1 MTDGTD
7 GTDGAARHGDGPP
20 LAGRYRL
27 VEPLGSGATGTVW
40 RAYDEQ
46 AGREVAVKEPRLPGD
61 PEDEAYRRAA
71 HRLYREA
78 RAAARVDHPSAVS
91 VHDVVVEEGDGADGP
106 PWIVME
112 LVRGETLR
120 ALIGRGPLDPP
131 EAARIGLA
139 VLGALRAAHSVGIV
153 HRDLKPA
160 NVLVEAGTGRV
171 VLTDFGFAG
180 DLDGDAGFVAP
191 ERAAGRGAGP
201 ASDLWSLGALL
212 DAAVAGGGPLEPLL
226 VRLLD
231 RDPARRPEPA
241 EVAAGLAAVAG
252 VEVPEATRREAAA
265 ETGTAYDTSA
275 PDLGEPR
282 PSPDPGAP
290 RPRHPLRH
298 PAALPLL
305 SALLLT
311 AVLLGAALLPSA
323 TADTAN
329 AGVTWAEHQEPDMDA
344 VLALPVGYEE
354 SERRGGAADPPRLVV
369 YTDTE
374 TDADA
379 PLRVRLTQ
387 WDTAPRSPLSQ
398 ARRARAGWDG
408 ARTRYTRTSVQG
420 QEAVVADTT
429 YLRPDG
435 SPARALELL
444 FRTGDRRMYQLRVDM
459 PRGAAHE
466 REGTAVFEGAR
477 DRLEIGGGGASGP
490 G

>member
-1 MTDGTD
+1 M
-7 GTDGAARHGDGPP
+7 TDGAAQQGGGPP

-40 RAYDEQ
+40 RAYDER

-61 PEDEAYRRAA
+61 PEGEAYRRAA
-71 HRLYREA
+71 HRLHHEA

-91 VHDVVVEEGDGADGP
+91 VHDVVVGEGDGADGL

-120 ALIGRGPLDPP
+120 ALTGRGPLDPP

-153 HRDLKPA
+153 HRDLKPT
-160 NVLVEAGTGRV
+160 NVLVESGTGRV

-180 DLDGDAGFVAP
+180 DLDGDGGFVAP

-212 DAAVAGGGPLEPLL
+212 DAAVADGGPLEPLL

-231 RDPARRPEPA
+231 ADPARRPDPG

-252 VEVPEATRREAAA
+252 VEAPGEREEAVTGEVSEAQA
-265 ETGTAYDTSA
+265 ETAYDT
-275 PDLGEPR
+275 PVPVPER
-282 PSPDPGAP
+282 VPGS
-290 RPRHPLRH
+290 PRHPLRH

-311 AVLLGAALLPSA
+311 VVLLGAALLPPA
-323 TADTAN
+323 TAETAS
-329 AGVTWAEHQEPDMDA
+329 AGVTWTEHHEPDMDA
-344 VLALPVGYEE
+344 VLALPVGYAE
-354 SERRGGAADPPRLVV
+354 SARRGGPADPPRLVV
-369 YTDTE
+369 YA
-374 TDADA
+374 DADA
-379 PLRVRLTQ
+379 PVQVRLTQ
-387 WDTAPRSPLSQ
+387 WDAAPRSPMSQ
-398 ARRARAGWDG
+398 ARRAREHWDG
-408 ARTRYTRTSVQG
+408 ARTRYTRTSVRG
-420 QEAVVADTT
+420 QEAVVADTA
-429 YLRPDG
+429 YLRSDG

-459 PRGAAHE
+459 PRGTADE
-466 REGTAVFEGAR
+466 REGTEVFEGAR
-477 DRLEIGGGGASGP
+477 DRLEIGNDQSP
-490 G
+490 FLSSRTTP